1 MNIETLKA
9 QVKNGVEFAQQY
21 DDGYFRYQNYRIKNA
36 SGEYV
41 LFAHVDQHPS
51 EEDAVVALYRYWPQH
66 EGGYEFDLGGSSCGL
81 GAKRI
86 QPGSDVAAEIADLVA
101 NSAVLARQF
110 LTGDWDE
117 GLPDFY
123 AVLSDDEE
131 LEVLVKAQMIADGMD
146 IWG

>member
-9 QVKNGVEFAQQY
+9 QVKNGVEFAIESE
-21 DDGYFRYQNYRIKNA
+21 FSKIYRITNA

-41 LFAHVDQHPS
+41 LFAYVDQWPG
-51 EEDAVVALYRYWPQH
+51 EDELIALFPQWH
-66 EGGYEFDLGGSSCGL
+66 GYKEGYEFDRGGSSYGL

-101 NSAVLARQF
+101 NSAALARQF
-110 LTGDWDE
+110 LTGDWTT
-117 GLPDFY
+117 GLPDYYIF
-123 AVLSDDEE
+123 AEDEE
-131 LEVLVKAQMIADGMD
+131 RETLAKAAMIADGMD

>member
-9 QVKNGVEFAQQY
+9 QVKNGVEFAQEY
-21 DDGYFRYQNYRIKNA
+21 DDGYFCYQNYRIKNA

-51 EEDAVVALYRYWPQH
+51 EEDALVALYPQWH
-66 EGGYEFDLGGSSCGL
+66 GYKEGYEFDLGCSSYGL

-101 NSAVLARQF
+101 NSAALARQF
-110 LTGDWDE
+110 LTGDWTK
-117 GLPDFY
+117 GLPDYYIF
-123 AVLSDDEE
+123 AEDEE
-131 LEVLVKAQMIADGMD
+131 REMLAKAAMIADGMD